1 MPSMSFD
8 LAPPQLPPPPSRF
21 LRFLQVVLL
30 IAAVNTC
37 GLATMRLVAPDL
49 LDRTVQSMAR

>member
-1 MPSMSFD
+1 MSFD

-37 GLATMRLVAPDL
+37 GLAAMRFVAPDL
-49 LDRTVQSMAR
+49 LDRTVQSIAH